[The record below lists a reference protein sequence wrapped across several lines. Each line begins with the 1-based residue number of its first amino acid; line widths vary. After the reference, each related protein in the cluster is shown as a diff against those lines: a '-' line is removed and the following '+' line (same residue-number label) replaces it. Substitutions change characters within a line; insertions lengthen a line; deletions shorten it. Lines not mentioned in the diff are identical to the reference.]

1 MVWRDGV
8 RNDARFHARQI
19 GVRLGVGAHFEI
31 EFGDA
36 IGGVRGKFAI
46 LGLKCDRDEISPA
59 RRSHLQPVLIG
70 FEDPVLRA
78 LSRGIMQDAK
88 KDEGAE
94 TGSDA
99 PRQRIEFRIVF
110 DAEILDRPAAEIARR
125 DEPRLARGGAR
136 VQKRKVCPKA
146 DQARVPG
153 ADQNLRFGAI
163 SRRLKAQH
171 DADENER
178 GERQPNQPPF
188 PGGDRFE
195 NQAKIQLAGTRCAQ
209 PVPLP
214 PAHKPPPP
222 SKQRDKTP
230 LWFQRG

>member
-1 MVWRDGV
+1 MR
-8 RNDARFHARQI
+8 AS
-19 GVRLGVGAHFEI
+19 
-31 EFGDA
+31 
-36 IGGVRGKFAI
+36 VRGKSAAGFSLCGRIRIEFTHSIGSIKGKLGI

-78 LSRGIMQDAK
+78 LSRGIMQDAT

-99 PRQRIEFRIVF
+99 PRQRIEFRIVL
-110 DAEILDRPAAEIARR
+110 DAEILYRPAAEVARR

-146 DQARVPG
+146 DQTRVAG

-171 DADENER
+171 DTDENER
-178 GERQPNQPPF
+178 ARGNPINH
-188 PGGDRFE
+188 RFRRRPLRKPS
-195 NQAKIQLAGTRCAQ
+195 QDSTRGHASCAAR
-209 PVPLP
+209 PT
-214 PAHKPPPP
+214 PASP
-222 SKQRDKTP
+222 
-230 LWFQRG
+230 